1 MTHNM
6 AFLSCLL
13 LSHRCDCCVINMV
26 QMEEAKVSCLS
37 LLTYHREL
45 LVSRLRSIQCIL
57 DNLLAGGFLCEEDV
71 EIVQRTVTKTDQV
84 RKILELVQ
92 CKGEE
97 ACEYFIFIIYN
108 VHDAYIDLQPWL
120 KEINYQPSKEV
131 TVMKVVNTDP
141 ISRYCA
147 KLRHDMN
154 RDTSFIMSYG
164 QKEETRLE
172 DLYTDTVVEVLNN
185 CNESLGFLESL
196 DQLLGDNSV
205 FNPQGEII
213 YVMGDA
219 GVGKSILLQ
228 KLQNLWSKK
237 ELQTDTIF
245 FFKFRCRMFSLF
257 KDTDQISLR
266 DLLFK
271 HSCYPDHDPDN
282 EIFDYILRFPEK
294 VVFTFDGY
302 DEIQEHVD
310 LMNVPEVVSPEDKA
324 SPLQLLISLLCG
336 KLLKGSKKVL
346 TARTGI
352 EIQSTVIRKKVMLR
366 GFSPAHLKVYIDLHF
381 KEQEHRDL
389 VSVQLNASPYLC
401 GLCSTPLFCWIVF
414 KSFRHLHTMHDSFHL
429 PDTCVTLTNIFL
441 LLSEVFLS
449 RLASPAPSLLK
460 KSTRCTSETF
470 TAGLRPLAAFAKLA
484 LQSMERGSFICNQE
498 EISACGLTEEDLPL
512 GFLRPV
518 SEIDANG
525 SPATFEFLHVT
536 LQSFL
541 AAFALVL
548 DEQAAPSSIL
558 KFFTE
563 CSRKR
568 QQFCLPVDFCISS
581 SSRSSEKKPFAPNEH
596 LQFTNLFLCGLL
608 SKINTGLMGHLLSPV
623 LLRKKQ
629 ALLKSYLST
638 SVRSHLQGLPH
649 HSASDGKVV
658 HVLSNFLWMLRCI
671 FETGS
676 KDIAQMTAKGIT
688 AEFIKLGYCNIYSG
702 DCTALN
708 FVLQHRKKLLGV
720 DMDNNN
726 ISDYGVMQLKPSFC
740 KMTVVRLC
748 VNHLSDSSIE
758 ILAEE
763 LCKHK
768 VVKTLGLYNNHI
780 TDAGAKL
787 VAQIIEECPKL
798 RNVKIGNNKITSVG
812 GRYLA
817 NAIQKSTSIF
827 DVGMWG
833 NSIGDEGAEDFA
845 QALRNHP
852 SLTNLS
858 LSANGITSKGG
869 KCLAEA
875 LKENKVLRIFWLV
888 QNELT
893 DVSAPHFAELIKANT
908 GLSHL
913 WLIGNQFTVDGMRH
927 LAEALTH
934 NMELKEICAKGN
946 QLSEEEEKEFQSEKR
961 LRFH

>member
-1 MTHNM
+1 MGHM
-6 AFLSCLL
+6 
-13 LSHRCDCCVINMV
+13 D
-26 QMEEAKVSCLS
+26 EARVSCLNI
-37 LLTYHREL
+37 LTHHREL

-57 DNLLAGGFLCEEDV
+57 DNLLACGFLCEEDV

-97 ACEYFIFIIYN
+97 ACEYFIYIIYK
-108 VHDAYIDLQPWL
+108 VCDAYIDLQPWL
-120 KEINYQPSKEV
+120 KEINYNPSNDV
-131 TVMKVVNTDP
+131 AVMKVVNTDP
-141 ISRYCA
+141 ISRYCE
-147 KLRHDMN
+147 KLRYEMS

-164 QKEETRLE
+164 QREETRLE
-172 DLYTDTVVEVLNN
+172 ELYTDTLMELLND

-196 DQLLGDNSV
+196 DQLLGDHAV
-205 FNPQGEII
+205 FNPQGETI

-237 ELQTDTIF
+237 ELQTDAIF
-245 FFKFRCRMFSLF
+245 FFKFRCRMFSIF
-257 KDTDQISLR
+257 KDTEQISLR

-271 HSCYPDHDPDN
+271 YNCYPDHDPDN
-282 EIFDYILRFPEK
+282 EVFDYILRFPEK

-302 DEIQEHVD
+302 DEIQEDVD

-324 SPLQLLISLLCG
+324 HPLQLLISLLCG
-336 KLLKGSKKVL
+336 KLLKGSQKVL

-352 EIQSTVIRKKVMLR
+352 EIQSRVIRKKVALR
-366 GFSPAHLKVYIDLHF
+366 GFSPAHMKTYIDLHF
-381 KEQEHRDL
+381 KEQEHREL
-389 VSVQLNASPYLC
+389 VSVQLDASPHLC

-414 KSFRHLHTMHDSFHL
+414 KSFKHLHTMHDSFHL
-429 PDTCVTLTNIFL
+429 PETCVTLTDIFL

-449 RLASPAPSLLK
+449 HSSSPAPALLK
-460 KSTRCTSETF
+460 KSTRCASETF
-470 TAGLRPLAAFAKLA
+470 RGGLRPLAAFAKLA
-484 LQSMERGSFICNQE
+484 LQGMERGSFIFSQE
-498 EISACGLTEEDLPL
+498 ETTLCGLTEEDLLL
-512 GFLRPV
+512 GFLRP
-518 SEIDANG
+518 ITGYDASG
-525 SPATFEFLHVT
+525 SPSTFEFLHIT

-548 DEQAAPSSIL
+548 DEQAAASSIL

-568 QQFCLPVDFCISS
+568 EPSCLPCVFCKSGSS
-581 SSRSSEKKPFAPNEH
+581 KPSEKNPYATNEH
-596 LQFTNLFLCGLL
+596 LQYTNLFLCGLL
-608 SKINTGLMGHLLSPV
+608 SKVHINLMEHLVSPT
-623 LLRKKQ
+623 LLKKKR

-638 SVRSHLQGLPH
+638 SVKSHLHGLPH
-649 HSASDGKVV
+649 HQSDDGNKV
-658 HVLSNFLWMLRCI
+658 HVLPNFLWMLRCI

-676 KDIAQMTAKGIT
+676 KDIAKVTAKGIT
-688 AEFIKLGYCNIYSG
+688 ASFIKLGYCNVFSG

-708 FVLQHRKKLLGV
+708 FVLQHRQKLLGL

-726 ISDYGVMQLKPSFC
+726 ISDYGVKQLKPSFC
-740 KMTVVRLC
+740 KMTVVRLS
-748 VNHLSDSSIE
+748 VNRLSDSSIE
-758 ILAEE
+758 VLAEE

-768 VVKTLGLYNNHI
+768 VVEILGLYNNGI
-780 TDAGAKL
+780 TDVGAKL

-798 RNVKIGNNKITSVG
+798 RILKIGKNKITAVG
-812 GRYLA
+812 GKYLA
-817 NAIQKSTSIF
+817 RAIQKSTSIF

-833 NSIGDEGAEDFA
+833 NSISDEGAEAFA
-845 QALRNHP
+845 EVLRRHP
-852 SLTNLS
+852 RLTNLS

-875 LKENKVLRIFWLV
+875 LKENSVLRIFWLV

-893 DVSAPHFAELIKANT
+893 DDASPHLAELVKANT
-908 GLSHL
+908 GLTHL
-913 WLIGNQFTVDGMRH
+913 WLISNRFTVEGIKC

-934 NMELKEICAKGN
+934 NTALKEICVKGN
-946 QLSEEEEKEFQSEKR
+946 QLSEEEERQFVAERR
-961 LRFH
+961 LQFH

>member
-1 MTHNM
+1 MGQ
-6 AFLSCLL
+6 
-13 LSHRCDCCVINMV
+13 V
-26 QMEEAKVSCLS
+26 EEAKVSCLS
-37 LLTYHREL
+37 ILTYHREL

-57 DNLLAGGFLCEEDV
+57 DNLLACGFLCEEDV
-71 EIVQRTVTKTDQV
+71 EIVQRTATKTDQV

-108 VHDAYIDLQPWL
+108 VCDAYIDLQPWL
-120 KEINYQPSKEV
+120 KEISYQPSNEV
-131 TVMKVVNTDP
+131 RQLKVVNTDP
-141 ISRYCA
+141 ISRYCE
-147 KLRHDMN
+147 KLRHEMN
-154 RDTSFIMSYG
+154 RDSSFIMSYG

-172 DLYTDTVVEVLNN
+172 NLYTDTMMELFNG
-185 CNESLGFLESL
+185 CNESQGFFENL
-196 DQLLGDNSV
+196 DQLLGEHAV

-213 YVMGDA
+213 YVVGDA

-237 ELQTDTIF
+237 ELQTDAIF

-257 KDTDQISLR
+257 KETDQISLR
-266 DLLFK
+266 DLIFK

-294 VVFTFDGY
+294 VIFTFDGY
-302 DEIQEHVD
+302 DEIQEDLD
-310 LMNVPEVVSPEDKA
+310 LMNVPEVVSPEGKA
-324 SPLQLLISLLCG
+324 NPLQLLISLLCG

-352 EIQSTVIRKKVMLR
+352 EIQSKVIRKKVILR
-366 GFSPAHLKVYIDLHF
+366 GFSPAHLKTYIDLHF
-381 KEQEHRDL
+381 KEQEHREL
-389 VSVQLNASPYLC
+389 VSVQLDASPYLC

-414 KSFRHLHTMHDSFHL
+414 KSFRHLHAMHDSFHL
-429 PDTCVTLTNIFL
+429 PDTCVTLTDIFL

-460 KSTRCTSETF
+460 KSTRSTSETF

-484 LQSMERGSFICNQE
+484 LQGIERGSFICSQE
-498 EISACGLTEEDLPL
+498 EISACGLTEEDVPL

-518 SEIDANG
+518 SEIDASG
-525 SPATFEFLHVT
+525 SPATFEFIHVT

-548 DEQAAPSSIL
+548 DEQSAASSIL

-568 QQFCLPVDFCISS
+568 EPSCLPFDVCICSS
-581 SSRSSEKKPFAPNEH
+581 TKRGEKKPFAPNEH
-596 LQFTNLFLCGLL
+596 LHFTNLFLCGLL
-608 SKINTGLMGHLLSPV
+608 SKTHTGLMGHLLCPIS
-623 LLRKKQ
+623 LKRKR

-638 SVRSHLQGLPH
+638 SVKSHLHGLPYYNGNE
-649 HSASDGKVV
+649 GKRV
-658 HVLSNFLWMLRCI
+658 HVMPNFLWMLRCI

-676 KDIAQMTAKGIT
+676 KDIAKVTAKGIT
-688 AEFIKLGYCNIYSG
+688 AGFIKLGYCNVYSG

-708 FVLQHRKKLLGV
+708 FVLQHRKNLLGL

-726 ISDYGVMQLKPSFC
+726 ISDYGVKQLKPSFC

-748 VNHLSDSSIE
+748 VNQLSDSSIE
-758 ILAEE
+758 VLAEE

-780 TDAGAKL
+780 TDVGAKL

-798 RNVKIGNNKITSVG
+798 RVVKIGNNKITSVG

-833 NSIGDEGAEDFA
+833 NSIRDEGAEEFA

-858 LSANGITSKGG
+858 LSFNGITSKGG

-875 LKENKVLRIFWLV
+875 LKENSVLRIFWLV

-893 DVSAPHFAELIKANT
+893 DVAAPHLAELIKANT

-913 WLIGNQFTVDGMRH
+913 WLISNQFTVDGIRH

-934 NMELKEICAKGN
+934 NTDLKEICVKGN
-946 QLSEEEEKEFQSEKR
+946 KLSEEEEKEFLSEKR